1 MTINSPL
8 QIILIC
14 MHFAAEPLFPSPVTN
29 VDILGG
35 LTLQH
40 NAIPPQSCNLVFDL
54 IVLFLQ
60 LCSLFVP
67 SALQISSIIQSNK
80 VQRLQ

>member
-14 MHFAAEPLFPSPVTN
+14 KHFAAEPLFLSPVTN

-35 LTLQH
+35 LTPQH
-40 NAIPPQSCNLVFDL
+40 NAIPPHAIMQFG
-54 IVLFLQ
+54 I
-60 LCSLFVP
+60 
-67 SALQISSIIQSNK
+67 
-80 VQRLQ
+80 